1 MESCRAHD
9 AMEKAMSGGSNLTP
23 AEVAA
28 LVSQIDALAE
38 KALPQ
43 PWSIDPDDRPGMHW
57 NNQIVQASNPNMAV
71 CFMTH
76 DNTPENEEGQANA
89 ELIVALVNAWP
100 ALSAALTQLAA
111 ERKDAERID
120 ALELMRAT
128 VYASVDE
135 GRLMHWVVVD
145 ETKRAR
151 RGNVAKSLRDAID
164 ATLPAAPQECKHGF
178 PAERCAQC
186 ERDRRPHD

>member
-1 MESCRAHD
+1 MNRTRTIPADTATVTAAIHTTMESCRAHD

-38 KALPQ
+38 KATPGEWKAFYKHKYDEWHVSLPM
-43 PWSIDPDDRPGMHW
+43 PDSSMQRAMFDDGIHTD
-57 NNQIVQASNPNMAV
+57 NPEA
-71 CFMTH
+71 
-76 DNTPENEEGQANA
+76 DAK
-89 ELIVALVNAWP
+89 LIVAIRNAWP

-164 ATLPAAPQECKHGF
+164 ATLPAAPQEAG
-178 PAERCAQC
+178 
-186 ERDRRPHD
+186 